1 MRSENE
7 SAPAPGPHPNP
18 PPSSTGEGTAAT
30 QPSKPSP
37 AEGGGGLGGG
47 PVQPLP
53 GPSPGPRH
61 GLFRLYAAL
70 WRFAEGSRHLVV
82 LFVAL
87 LVGAQLARLA
97 VPYFFG
103 QAVNA
108 LQDTRAQD
116 IRAAGLALL
125 LMLAAGVAGWLL
137 HGPGRVVERF
147 TALKIR
153 ERFSDAVYAKLMR
166 LPMGWHETHHSGET
180 IQRVGKANLALF
192 GFAQNQWTYLRNAV
206 GLFGPLV
213 AVFAISPPVG
223 AVAVAAYALL
233 GAVVLRLDRTMAKL
247 IDDENVAE
255 RRYTAE
261 MVDSLGNVGTVLTLR
276 LEEATRSAMMGR
288 LRAVFAPLRRNIV
301 VNEAKWLTIELFGQI
316 LRVGLVALYAWLEWR
331 SAGVVMV
338 GTAVMVYQ
346 YSEQIGDVVGSF
358 ATQWQDVV
366 RSATDLSGA
375 DEIFGAPER
384 RGFGGHVPD
393 GWREIDV
400 EGLRFHHPNRRS
412 AAPTLDDLSITL
424 RRGDR
429 IALVGESGSGKSSLM
444 RVLSGLYEAGA
455 VRFCIDGTHHP
466 ELVDLRSAATLIP
479 QDPEIFENTVHHN
492 VTMGVEHSDEEV
504 RRACDLARLTPIVE
518 AMPQGLET
526 RIVERGGNLSGGQK
540 QRLALARG
548 ILAARSS
555 SIIMLDEPTSSLDPA
570 TEAQVYG
577 NLMREFPDS
586 CIISSIHR
594 LHLLP
599 RFGTVVFMMDGRILD
614 SGPLPDLIRRQ
625 PRFRQLWEQATAER
639 DGKQVDQRPA
649 GAASA

>member
-1 MRSENE
+1 VDS
-7 SAPAPGPHPNP
+7 SPTIAPGIVK
-18 PPSSTGEGTAAT
+18 TRR
-30 QPSKPSP
+30 
-37 AEGGGGLGGG
+37 GL
-47 PVQPLP
+47 L
-53 GPSPGPRH
+53 
-61 GLFRLYAAL
+61 RLYGAL
-70 WRFAEGSRHLVV
+70 WQFAEGSRHLVV
-82 LFVAL
+82 LFFAL
-87 LVGAQLARLA
+87 LIGAQLARLA

-116 IRAAGLALL
+116 IRAAGMALL
-125 LMLAAGVAGWLL
+125 LMLAAGVIGWLL

-213 AVFAISPPVG
+213 ALFAISPPVG
-223 AVAVAAYALL
+223 LAAVAAYAVL
-233 GAVVLRLDRTMAKL
+233 GTIVLRLDRTMARL

-255 RRYTAE
+255 RRYSAE

-276 LEEATRSAMMGR
+276 LEEATRRAMMGR
-288 LRAVFAPLRRNIV
+288 LHAVFAPLRRNIV
-301 VNEAKWLTIELFGQI
+301 VNEAKWLTIELFGQV
-316 LRVGLVALYAWLEWR
+316 LRVGLVAFYAWLEWR
-331 SAGVVMV
+331 SAGVIMV

-358 ATQWQDVV
+358 ATQWQDIV
-366 RSATDLSGA
+366 RSGTDLSGA
-375 DEIFGAPER
+375 DEIFDAAER

-393 GWREIDV
+393 GWREIRV

-412 AAPTLDDLSITL
+412 AAPTLDDVSITL
-424 RRGDR
+424 HRGDR

-444 RVLSGLYEAGA
+444 RVLSGLYEAGS
-455 VRFCIDGTHHP
+455 VRFRIDGQDQP
-466 ELVDLRSAATLIP
+466 DLVDLRSAATLIP
-479 QDPEIFENTVHHN
+479 QDPEIFENTVLLN
-492 VTMGVEHSDEEV
+492 VTMGIDHSAEAV
-504 RRACDLARLTPIVE
+504 RRACDLARLTPILD
-518 AMPQGLET
+518 AMPQGLDT

-548 ILAARSS
+548 ILAAKTS

-577 NLMREFPDS
+577 NLMAEFPDA
-586 CIISSIHR
+586 CVISSIHR

-599 RFGTVVFMMDGRILD
+599 RFGTIVYMADGRILD
-614 SGPLPDLIRRQ
+614 IGPLADLIRRQ
-625 PRFRQLWEQATAER
+625 PRFRALWEQATAEQHNR
-639 DGKQVDQRPA
+639 EALPIDPIETTESIQ
-649 GAASA
+649 